1 MVNINTE
8 AVLTTFTRLGRF
20 LSLRCLVILDF
31 NTALCSP
38 CGLATAIGHIS
49 VITLL
54 SRLHNAIL
62 VASRPIRLLPRYFLH
77 LCYVGAYALRNSL
90 PLAVWLRCRF
100 IQAAIALFFDPS
112 SVALLL
118 MLVVGFRCVFCFD
131 FCFSISTFAHPRSS
145 LLQHV
150 ITPSVFTLRPFA
162 LYFTSWRVLGSFCG
176 RWRDRTACSS

>member
-118 MLVVGFRCVFCFD
+118 MLVVGLRCVFCFD
-131 FCFSISTFAHPRSS
+131 FCFLFPRSS
-145 LLQHV
+145 
-150 ITPSVFTLRPFA
+150 PSIVVASACHHSVRLHSPALRPVFIQLA
-162 LYFTSWRVLGSFCG
+162 
-176 RWRDRTACSS
+176 RTGCLCL

>member
-8 AVLTTFTRLGRF
+8 AVLTTLPRLAAS
-20 LSLRCLVILDF
+20 LPLRCLVILDF

-54 SRLHNAIL
+54 SWLHNAIL
-62 VASRPIRLLPRYFLH
+62 VASRPIRLLTALLFAPLLCWSLCLAQLTPACGVASMPIHPGCHRPFLH
-77 LCYVGAYALRNSL
+77 SVFRRSVADACRGL
-90 PLAVWLRCRF
+90 PLCF
-100 IQAAIALFFDPS
+100 LF
-112 SVALLL
+112 L
-118 MLVVGFRCVFCFD
+118 
-131 FCFSISTFAHPRSS
+131 ISAFYFHVRHPRSS

-176 RWRDRTACSS
+176 R